1 MLFVG
6 ILIEFFLKKQ
16 VIRILSY
23 DTAAGIMYYEVLR
36 DIREE
41 KRNAKGNSDDEEQSD
56 LNWFAKQLMG
66 DGYNVRE
73 ALINSVHTV
82 KQIC

>member
-1 MLFVG
+1 MG

-66 DGYNVRE
+66 DAYNVRE